1 MKEYKATI
9 YREGLLGSIFLG
21 ESKVDPKRLTE
32 FLNEHAREGWR
43 VVTVERESRRALL
56 IFKREA
62 CVIIMERD
70 R

>member
-62 CVIIMERD
+62 FVIIMERD